1 MYLKKFWNSC
11 LDLLYPPA
19 PRCFFC
25 QRPLSGKTQVCLAC
39 LETISHPAGPL
50 CRRCGRPLEPGGG
63 GCPHCLDKNWAF
75 TQARSVGPYSGEL
88 RLAVHGLKFRQRQA
102 SARLLA
108 QLMFQ
113 AIEPSWWQEVNS
125 IVPVPLHPE
134 RLRQRG
140 YNQAQLLAY
149 ELSLFSNRPMR
160 LLLERSHPTP
170 AQIGLSRQQRRL
182 NMQGAF
188 RAANVIEQQP
198 KGSSLLLV
206 DDVLTT
212 GSTLDACARALL
224 QAGCQE
230 VRAVTVAIT
239 NMETN

>member
-1 MYLKKFWNSC
+1 MRIRPIWNAF
-11 LDLLYPPA
+11 LDLLFPPA

-25 QRPLSGKTQVCLAC
+25 QRHLSGQAQICLDC
-39 LETISHPAGPL
+39 LHSISHPEGEL
-50 CRRCGRPLEPGGG
+50 CRRCGRPLQGTIP
-63 GCPHCLDKNWAF
+63 CPHCAGKTWAF

-88 RLAVHGLKFRQRQA
+88 RSAVHRLKFRNQQA
-102 SARLLA
+102 GARILA

-113 AIEPSWWQEVNS
+113 SVEANWWPELDG
-125 IVPVPLHPE
+125 IAPVPLHLD

-140 YNQAQLLAY
+140 YNQAELLAY
-149 ELSLFSNRPMR
+149 ELSLLSHRPMW
-160 LLLERSHPTP
+160 LLLERQHPTP
-170 AQIGLSRQQRRL
+170 AQVGLSQQQRRL

-188 RAANVIEQQP
+188 RVAAGKQELQG
-198 KGSSLLLV
+198 KRLLLV

-212 GSTLDACARALL
+212 GSTLDACARTLL

-239 NMETN
+239 NIE